1 MDFQDYNKTF
11 KEMYKDYFKLND
23 LISQLRIIKVETFL
37 GNNTKEKESN
47 NLVKEYQVLQLK
59 TLARISKLKE
69 YFVENNKEFN
79 YMNFRVSLSFFNG
92 YSIMENNPI
101 MTLNDYKKVDS
112 NFLNQ
117 YKGELVKMLML
128 KEEQYKILDNLLVA
142 DKKQY
147 FKMFNEDIENSK
159 NTDSKAKTIIARYNK
174 IYIQSQNILLKV
186 NSAKSE
192 IGVIDKVLEES
203 NIKTL

>member
-1 MDFQDYNKTF
+1 
-11 KEMYKDYFKLND
+11 
-23 LISQLRIIKVETFL
+23 
-37 GNNTKEKESN
+37 
-47 NLVKEYQVLQLK
+47 
-59 TLARISKLKE
+59 
-69 YFVENNKEFN
+69 
-79 YMNFRVSLSFFNG
+79 MNFRVSLSFFNG